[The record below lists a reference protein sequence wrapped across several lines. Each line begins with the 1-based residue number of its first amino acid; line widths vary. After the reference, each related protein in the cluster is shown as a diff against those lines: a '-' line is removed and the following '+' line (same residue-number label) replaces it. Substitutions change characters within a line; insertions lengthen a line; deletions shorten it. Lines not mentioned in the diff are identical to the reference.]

1 MLKSLASIAIYS
13 AVRALLFL
21 VGLIPVPVGY
31 WLCDRVARVG
41 YTLSRARRNR
51 GLGNVRRAFPELS
64 AAEHI
69 AMVKASF
76 RNIIR
81 VGYELILAPRLLGP
95 GTVHECAVVKG
106 IEHVASAHSA
116 GVGSVL
122 VGSHFGNWE
131 IAGAIMGLLGY
142 PITAVARGMEDRR
155 FDLLL
160 KKLRELYGL
169 KVIGIRG
176 AVQKG
181 RSLIAEGEKLYF
193 TADQHAREGRIWIPF
208 FGQPAAWTKTP
219 ASLARR
225 SSAQSPPGPVAINSL
240 PTGSRETCAIIGSP
254 STSSSEASTAASNNS
269 RRSRPIAWRI
279 DVARCT
285 FSPRVLRHRVRWHAS
300 SDWTSAARTVRMCC
314 ICPPHF
320 RHASRH

>member
-225 SSAQSPPGPVAINSL
+225 LNVPLFIGFCRRVGPFRFDTVLLPPVLPDLELPV
-240 PTGSRETCAIIGSP
+240 RE
-254 STSSSEASTAASNNS
+254 
-269 RRSRPIAWRI
+269 
-279 DVARCT
+279 DVARMT
-285 FSPRVLRHRVRWHAS
+285 QSYVRHLEAHIRKYPGDYLWLIRRWRTPRDGDEFIGENGVYVRRADFDS
-300 SDWTSAARTVRMCC
+300 
-314 ICPPHF
+314 
-320 RHASRH
+320 